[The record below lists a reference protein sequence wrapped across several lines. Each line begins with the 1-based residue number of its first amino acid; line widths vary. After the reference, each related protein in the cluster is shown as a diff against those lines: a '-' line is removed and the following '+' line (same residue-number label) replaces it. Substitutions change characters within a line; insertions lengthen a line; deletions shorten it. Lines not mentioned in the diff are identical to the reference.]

1 MKPPLFARNIK
12 HAQKI
17 QQNLAQLVRII
28 PFRKTV
34 TTIAGVDAAFTED
47 KVIAAACLF
56 SYPEIILSEETFSI
70 MKTPFPYIPGFLS
83 FREGP
88 AVVKAINKL
97 QKSPDIVLFD
107 GQGIA
112 HLKGLGIASHIG
124 VILEL
129 PTIGCAKSKLVGEY
143 NAPGISR
150 GSRSPLRSGDKTIG
164 AVVRTRDN
172 INPVFVSPGHLVDL
186 QTSITIVLKT
196 AQRFR
201 LPEPI
206 RHADRICRERKK
218 QYKHSG

>member
-1 MKPPLFARNIK
+1 MKSSLFARNIK
-12 HAQKI
+12 QAKKI
-17 QQNLAQLVRII
+17 QDNLRQLVRIR
-28 PFRKTV
+28 PFRGKV
-34 TTIAGVDAAFTED
+34 TTVAGVDAAFTED

-56 SYPEIILSEETFSI
+56 RYPDFILSEETFSI

-88 AVVKAINKL
+88 AVVKTLKKL
-97 QKSPDIVLFD
+97 RKRPDVVLFD

-112 HLKGLGIASHIG
+112 HPQGLGMASHIG

-143 NAPGISR
+143 DEPGIPR
-150 GSRSPLRSGDKTIG
+150 GSWNPLRSGNKTIG
-164 AVVRTRDN
+164 SVVRTRDN
-172 INPVFVSPGHLVDL
+172 IKPVFVSPGHLIDL

-196 AQRFR
+196 AQRYR

-206 RHADRICRERKK
+206 RHSDLMCKK
-218 QYKHSG
+218 IKKTM